1 LQVDS
6 STTRE
11 FGGTGLGLAISKEF
25 AQLMNGSM
33 GVNSTPNVGSLFWFT
48 AMFQRRSEDHAN
60 FVIELTHDK
69 PPTVILVASTTNDHP
84 PLHTLQHSAIH
95 CNTRQRAAHAK
106 YE

>member
-1 LQVDS
+1 VDS

-60 FVIELTHDK
+60 YVIELTHDK
-69 PPTVILVASTTNDHP
+69 PPTVILVSSTT
-84 PLHTLQHSAIH
+84 TLRHFTL
-95 CNTRQRAAHAK
+95 CNTAQYTATQGNTLHMPNMN
-106 YE
+106 ET